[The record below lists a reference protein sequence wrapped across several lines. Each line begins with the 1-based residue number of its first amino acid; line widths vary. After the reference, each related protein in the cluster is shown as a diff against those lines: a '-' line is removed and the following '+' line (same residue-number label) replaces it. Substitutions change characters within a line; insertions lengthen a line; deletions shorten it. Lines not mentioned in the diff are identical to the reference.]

1 MNGGGHLWREGIPY
15 TLLSIDGV
23 NHPNGVGMG
32 FSLTPSALFST
43 LAKSMRNNESQQK
56 ADYASSISAGA
67 FFDVLPQLHG
77 DGVTDDTAA
86 IQARLDT
93 GASCVYLPP
102 PVRNYRISKSLEI
115 GSGQELK
122 LDRFSIIRLAPKS
135 DCPMI
140 ENRCYR
146 TGSDRNIA
154 MTGGI
159 WDMDNVNQS
168 PNAMQ
173 VPAMRA
179 KRPKKHDPGWF
190 FGMAMRFANV
200 EGMTVKGV
208 TIRNPTTYGM
218 AFAKTSYFVIDD
230 ISFDYRKWNP
240 IPLNMDGVHLDG
252 FCHHGKISNL
262 RGTCFDDL
270 VALNANDG
278 HCAPEEGPI
287 SDIDIDGLYADFCHS
302 AVRMLS
308 AGADLKRVTVR
319 NVHGNFY
326 TYCIGLTHYFPEK
339 PRGRFDDIV
348 LSDLFAAKAVTPEE
362 TGGGGFRGAMDII
375 HVQGPVDIGNLSIAR
390 LYREEKTLPAVT
402 IGIDPEATVENLA
415 VRDCRM
421 TNRLNTPIKFI
432 NNRNKIAKVVLDN
445 NVFIGN
451 WTDRGET

>member
-1 MNGGGHLWREGIPY
+1 VSKRDISDP
-15 TLLSIDGV
+15 TLKPRD
-23 NHPNGVGMG
+23 
-32 FSLTPSALFST
+32 
-43 LAKSMRNNESQQK
+43 
-56 ADYASSISAGA
+56 
-67 FFDVLPQLHG
+67 LPQLHG

-86 IQARLDT
+86 IQALLDT

-102 PVRNYRISKSLEI
+102 PARSYLISMPLVI

-122 LDRFSIIRLAPKS
+122 LDRFTVIRLAPKS
-135 DCPMI
+135 DRPMI
-140 ENRCYR
+140 ENRGYR
-146 TGSDRNIA
+146 TGSDRDIA
-154 MTGGI
+154 LTGGI

-173 VPAMRA
+173 VPALRA
-179 KRPKKHDPGWF
+179 KKPKQHDPEWF
-190 FGMAMRFANV
+190 LGMAMRFANV

-218 AFAKTSYFVIDD
+218 AFGKMSYFVIDD
-230 ISFDYRKWNP
+230 ISFDYKKWNP

-278 HCAPEEGPI
+278 ICSPAEGPI

-326 TYCIGLTHYFPEK
+326 TYCIGLTHYFSEK

-348 LSDLFAAKAVTPEE
+348 ISDVFAAKALTPRE
-362 TGGGGFRGAMDII
+362 TGGSDFRGAMDVI
-375 HVQGPVDIGNLSIAR
+375 HVQGPVDIGNLSITR
-390 LYREEKTLPAVT
+390 LYRDEKTLPAVT
-402 IGIDPEATVENLA
+402 IGIDPKATVENLA

-421 TNRLNTPIKFI
+421 VNRLNMPIQFI
-432 NNRNKIAKVVLDN
+432 SNRNKIAKVVLDN
-445 NVFIGN
+445 NGFIGN
-451 WTDRGET
+451 WTGFGE